1 MSTRRRGVDQLARLI
16 QQLTVQNGQPRSAAP
31 ASNRRRRNR
40 RRRARKSTRAE
51 ALPPAGQ
58 PGMVAASNPRRG
70 AASIMGGEGHMRV
83 SRDELCAS
91 VTTGDGGDLGDSYQ
105 LNPAVFSWLKGIA
118 ASWDR
123 VVWHSVSLSWRPAVG
138 TTTDGIICYGFDW
151 DPSTSTK
158 PKTRAAVCAL
168 TPVKDHA
175 IWQAT
180 DRSPLTVR
188 GGQLQSRRYYLIRS
202 ADAGDKS
209 PATILLYITGA
220 PAKKMV
226 GELWIRYDVSF
237 SGPRE
242 AV

>member
-1 MSTRRRGVDQLARLI
+1 MSARRRGLDQLARLLS
-16 QQLTVQNGQPRSAAP
+16 QLTTNGTNGQSRTPAP
-31 ASNRRRRNR
+31 SRRRNR
-40 RRRARKSTRAE
+40 RRRARTKTRNE
-51 ALPPAGQ
+51 ALPPSGQ

-70 AASIMGGEGHMRV
+70 ATSIMGGEGHMRV

-91 VTTGDGGDLGDSYQ
+91 VTTGNAGDLADKYD
-105 LNPAVFSWLKGIA
+105 LNPVVFSWLKGIA

-123 VVWHSVSLSWRPAVG
+123 VVWHSVQLSWRPAVG

-151 DPSTSTK
+151 DPSTASK
-158 PKTRAAVCAL
+158 PKTRAAVVSL

-180 DRSPLTVR
+180 DKSPLVVR
-188 GGQLQSRRYYLIRS
+188 GGQLQSRRFYMLRS
-202 ADAGDKS
+202 ADLGDRM
-209 PATILLYITGA
+209 PAAVLLYVSGA
-220 PAKKMV
+220 PASKMV
-226 GELWIRYDVSF
+226 GELWIRYDVTF